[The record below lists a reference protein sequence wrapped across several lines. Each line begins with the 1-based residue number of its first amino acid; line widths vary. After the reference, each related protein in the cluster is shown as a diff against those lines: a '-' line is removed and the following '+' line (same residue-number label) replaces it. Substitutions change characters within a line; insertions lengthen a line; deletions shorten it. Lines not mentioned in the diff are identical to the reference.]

1 MGVIN
6 KIRERS
12 ALAVGIIATG
22 LILFLIG
29 GDLLSVNS
37 VLIGGSSNTL
47 GEIVGQEVSIEEF
60 RSLLQKNTQQYRLN
74 TNQNPSSAT
83 MDALRDQTWQE
94 LIEQIAYKK
103 QYEAIGLQV
112 SEAEL
117 VDMVQGDHI
126 RDDLKQAFLD
136 QDSNEFDKDK
146 LLEYLQNISQL
157 PEAQQFIWYS
167 YEKKLVPLRL
177 SEKYNNLLEKS
188 TYTTRAEAEAL
199 HWAKN
204 YRINL
209 RYLYIPYDNLPDS
222 SLTVSKEEAL
232 NYLRAHE
239 SDYQREHSRKAYYVT
254 FPLVPSSEDT
264 AYVQEEIQ
272 ELTEE
277 LANSTED
284 SLFATAHTDGRTPY
298 RRYGPDELPGALK
311 SQIDTLLQKQPD
323 TLLQAQII
331 GPLIERGKYVIYKV
345 IRTEEGTTEYVRA
358 SHILIKAGKRDGKEK
373 EEALEE
379 AKKLLRKI
387 QRGESFEDMAKEHG
401 TDGTASL
408 GGDLGWFSRGRMVGK
423 FEDAVYS
430 ATKKGL
436 LPEVVETEF
445 GCHLI
450 KVTELPTRQQF
461 IVANVEKDISARDE
475 TRNTV
480 YRQAVDFLSSAKDTA
495 SFLQKA
501 DTMNLLIKRAA
512 SILPTSTRIATLGN
526 VREIVQWL
534 YASEIGDVSEV
545 FDVSSEFAVVTLTGE
560 QLKGTANYEDVSKEL
575 KEKVLKQKKAEEAE
589 EVIKKLENKEATLDE
604 LSALFP
610 SNKAYVYTM
619 GGARFS
625 DDFLRNVGNDIIG
638 VGTAF
643 SLTEEGSRTPPT
655 ATDNG
660 VLLIELTSLGK
671 PPKVEDTED
680 FREELRKDRERKVR
694 QNLSKAIETLGEI
707 EDLRYKF
714 F

>member
-12 ALAVGIIATG
+12 GLAVGIIATG

-37 VLIGGSSNTL
+37 ILLGGSSSTL
-47 GEIVGQEVSIEEF
+47 GEIAGQEISVEEF
-60 RSLLQKNTQQYRLN
+60 RSLLERNAQQYRLS
-74 TNQNPSSAT
+74 TNQNPSAST
-83 MDALRDQTWQE
+83 MNALRDQTWQE
-94 LIEQIAYKK
+94 LIEQIAYRK

-112 SEAEL
+112 TEAEL

-157 PEAQQFIWYS
+157 PEAQQFIWYN

-199 HWAKN
+199 HREKN

-209 RYLYIPYDNLPDS
+209 RYLYIPYDNLSDS

-272 ELTEE
+272 ELVEE

-298 RRYGPDELPGALK
+298 RRYGPDELPEVLK
-311 SQIDTLLQKQPD
+311 SRIDTLLQKQPD

-331 GPLIERGKYVIYKV
+331 GPIIERNRYAIYKV

-373 EEALEE
+373 EEAREE
-379 AKKLLRKI
+379 AKELLRKI
-387 QRGESFEDMAKEHG
+387 QRGEPFEDMAKEHG

-408 GGDLGWFSRGRMVGK
+408 GGDLGWFSRGRMVGE
-423 FEDAVYS
+423 FEEAAYS

-436 LPEVVETEF
+436 IPEVVETEF
-445 GCHLI
+445 GFHII

-461 IVANVEKDISARDE
+461 IVASVEKDISARDK
-475 TRNTV
+475 TRNKL
-480 YRQAVDFLSSAKDTA
+480 YQKAVKFLSFAKDTS
-495 SFLQKA
+495 SFVQTA
-501 DTMNLLIKRAA
+501 DTMNLLLERAA
-512 SILPTSTRIATLGN
+512 NILPTSTRMATLGN

-545 FDVSSEFAVVTLTGE
+545 FDVDSEFAVVTLTGE

-575 KEKVLKQKKAEEAE
+575 KEKVLKQKKAEEA
-589 EVIKKLENKEATLDE
+589 IKKLENKEATLDE
-604 LSALFP
+604 LSSLFP
-610 SNKAYVYTM
+610 SDKAYVYTM

-638 VGTAF
+638 VGAAF
-643 SLTEEGSRTPPT
+643 SLTEEGSRTSPI
-655 ATDNG
+655 ASDNG

-680 FREELRKDRERKVR
+680 FRDQLRKERERKVR
-694 QNLSKAIETLGEI
+694 QNLRKAMETLGEI